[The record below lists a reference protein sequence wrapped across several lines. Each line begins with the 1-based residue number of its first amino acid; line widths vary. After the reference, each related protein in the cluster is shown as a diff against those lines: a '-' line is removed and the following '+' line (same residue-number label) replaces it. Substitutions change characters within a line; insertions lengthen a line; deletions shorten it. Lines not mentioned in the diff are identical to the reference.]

1 MLLSSPTK
9 DPIKVQS
16 VVLLIL
22 IEVNIKYKGLREKPK
37 SLWSV
42 AEDTTDIVPGA
53 KLWPCR
59 LLVFFPKVVL
69 GVDKYVTNNAGTFA
83 V

>member
-22 IEVNIKYKGLREKPK
+22 IEVNIKYKSIREKLK
-37 SLWSV
+37 SLRSV
-42 AEDTTDIVPGA
+42 EEGTTDTVPNA
-53 KLWPCR
+53 KPWLCG

-69 GVDKYVTNNAGTFA
+69 GADKDVTNNAGTST

>member
-1 MLLSSPTK
+1 MVGGGRHNGYS
-9 DPIKVQS
+9 
-16 VVLLIL
+16 
-22 IEVNIKYKGLREKPK
+22 
-37 SLWSV
+37 
-42 AEDTTDIVPGA
+42 AGA

-69 GVDKYVTNNAGTFA
+69 GVDKDVTNNAGTFA